1 MITKNTGL
9 EQSMALGSL
18 HDTIR
23 SQLFLETMVLDEFLL
38 WEHEIIFEVDNT
50 SVAVAL
56 PYSWEQEDAYE
67 AIIPSV
73 MDLMQ
78 I

>member
-1 MITKNTGL
+1 
-9 EQSMALGSL
+9 MALVSL

-50 SVAVAL
+50 SVAVEL

-67 AIIPSV
+67 PIIPSV